1 MNSAITKLLYSNA
14 FNNIESARNCQ
25 IIISKKEMEIQ
36 MININIKYPV
46 YDDLYINNLKKH
58 TLGMEIKN
66 LVNTRNNYINN
77 AISDALSLAEN
88 EMFENNEYSVVAIL
102 IGSIVSF
109 ITSVENTFS
118 ASFPNRS
125 NISRLST
132 RFKLFDFKNVQLKN
146 SINDLKTV
154 CKVY

>member
-1 MNSAITKLLYSNA
+1 MCNS
-14 FNNIESARNCQ
+14 
-25 IIISKKEMEIQ
+25 
-36 MININIKYPV
+36 
-46 YDDLYINNLKKH
+46 
-58 TLGMEIKN
+58 
-66 LVNTRNNYINN
+66 
-77 AISDALSLAEN
+77 
-88 EMFENNEYSVVAIL
+88 
-102 IGSIVSF
+102 SIVSF